1 MSMALRSL
9 PNKTGLQGKIKIP
22 GDKSMS
28 HRSLMMGG
36 LASGTSIIKGLLEG
50 DDVIAT
56 ADAMRAMGADIK
68 RISGGNYEITGTKGI
83 LKSPNHKIDCGNSG
97 TSIRLLSGLIAGAGI
112 DATMVGDASLSKRPM
127 NRVINPLQ
135 EMGAQIEGDNE
146 GRPPLKIKASKL
158 KPISYEMPVASA
170 QVKSCIMLAGLF
182 CDGITT
188 VIEQEASRDH
198 TETMLKAF
206 GVDVDIKQIDD
217 KTHISLK
224 GGQAL
229 KATPITV
236 PSDPSSAAFF
246 MVAALIIPKSWIVMP
261 SIMLNPTRAGLITTL
276 QEMGGDIEIK
286 NERIENGEKLGDI
299 HVRSSNLTGISVP
312 AERAVSMIDEY
323 PILSVAAAFAKGT
336 TTMEGLA
343 ELRVKETDR
352 IQAMEDGLKLC
363 RVDVQSTTDSIIVS
377 GQETVMGN
385 LENEAIKTH
394 HDHRIAMSFL
404 VLGLAS
410 QKGVIIDDGS
420 KIATSFP
427 TFLNLMQSLDAKIEK
442 I

>member
-1 MSMALRSL
+1 
-9 PNKTGLQGKIKIP
+9 
-22 GDKSMS
+22 
-28 HRSLMMGG
+28 
-36 LASGTSIIKGLLEG
+36 
-50 DDVIAT
+50 
-56 ADAMRAMGADIK
+56 
-68 RISGGNYEITGTKGI
+68 
-83 LKSPNHKIDCGNSG
+83 
-97 TSIRLLSGLIAGAGI
+97 
-112 DATMVGDASLSKRPM
+112 
-127 NRVINPLQ
+127 
-135 EMGAQIEGDNE
+135 
-146 GRPPLKIKASKL
+146 
-158 KPISYEMPVASA
+158 
-170 QVKSCIMLAGLF
+170 
-182 CDGITT
+182 
-188 VIEQEASRDH
+188 
-198 TETMLKAF
+198 
-206 GVDVDIKQIDD
+206 
-217 KTHISLK
+217 
-224 GGQAL
+224 
-229 KATPITV
+229 
-236 PSDPSSAAFF
+236 

-286 NERIENGEKLGDI
+286 NERVENGEKLGDI
-299 HVRSSNLTGISVP
+299 HVRSSDLTGIKVP